1 MITDEIIKTISE
13 KINKSSNL
21 IFLTGAGI
29 SKESGIPTF
38 RDRDGLWRN
47 NDPAKLASYSAFI
60 NNPKLVWEF
69 FHDRQESIRT
79 KEPNKA
85 HFAISE
91 IELLKKSWLL
101 TQNIDGLHSKAGT
114 KNIIELHGN
123 IFNVKC
129 IHCNLKDEFDINSD
143 IPPLCNDCG
152 SVLKPDVVL
161 FEEPLDKEDWN
172 IAIDVASSCD
182 VMIIVGT
189 SLEVGPVNT
198 LPNLAYKNNGFIVEI
213 NLQDTW
219 FTPYTDFS
227 FRYSGSV
234 ILPKIAENL
243 R

>member
-69 FHDRQESIRT
+69 FRDRQKSIRT

-114 KNIIELHGN
+114 KNIIELH
-123 IFNVKC
+123 
-129 IHCNLKDEFDINSD
+129 
-143 IPPLCNDCG
+143 
-152 SVLKPDVVL
+152 
-161 FEEPLDKEDWN
+161 
-172 IAIDVASSCD
+172 
-182 VMIIVGT
+182 
-189 SLEVGPVNT
+189 
-198 LPNLAYKNNGFIVEI
+198 
-213 NLQDTW
+213 
-219 FTPYTDFS
+219 
-227 FRYSGSV
+227 
-234 ILPKIAENL
+234 
-243 R
+243 